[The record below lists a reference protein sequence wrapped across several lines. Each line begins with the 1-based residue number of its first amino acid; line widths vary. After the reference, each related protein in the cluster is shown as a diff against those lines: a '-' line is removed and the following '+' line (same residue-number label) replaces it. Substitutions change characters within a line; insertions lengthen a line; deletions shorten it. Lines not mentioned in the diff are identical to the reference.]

1 MNKFKE
7 KVKNIV
13 KNNFKI
19 SVKKYFDFENK
30 YNFFKKLTV
39 ALAEFIN
46 IEKNYTI
53 LDIGCGYGVSTKIL
67 KDIFNTKVVG
77 IDISEDMINF
87 GRKIF
92 PDIDLQVLDGE
103 NFSSVFNESSFDIA
117 IYNAAVFIF
126 PDPLSSFINSYKVL
140 KESGKIGFSHYPE
153 ITDSTGN
160 DIFTEAFVN
169 SNFAPPKK
177 RTVSDLDKCVSDLE
191 KAKFKNITVSEY
203 SIPLDINFLTDFFLI
218 PAQSASLF
226 PKLTYNERLKNIK
239 QLFSS
244 IKEYENS
251 AKISWKLVKA
261 EK

>member
-7 KVKNIV
+7 KVKSIV

-19 SVKKYFDFENK
+19 SVDKYFDFEEK
-30 YNFFKKLTV
+30 YNFFEKLTV
-39 ALAEFIN
+39 KLAEFIN
-46 IEKNYTI
+46 IKKNSTV
-53 LDIGCGYGVSTKIL
+53 LDIGCGYGISTKIIREL
-67 KDIFNTKVVG
+67 FSAKVVG

-92 PDIDLQVLDGE
+92 PDTALQVLDGE
-103 NFSSVFNESSFDIA
+103 NFSSVFNENNFDVA
-117 IYNAAVFIF
+117 IYNAAIFIF
-126 PDPLSSFINSYKVL
+126 PDPLSSFKASYKVL
-140 KESGKIGFSHYPE
+140 KEYGKIGFSHYPE
-153 ITDSTGN
+153 ITDTTGN
-160 DIFTEAFVN
+160 DIFTKAFVI
-169 SNFAPPKK
+169 SNFETPKK
-177 RTVSDLDKCVSDLE
+177 RTVSDLNKCISDLE
-191 KAKFKNITVSEY
+191 KAKFKNIAVSEY

-226 PKLTYNERLKNIK
+226 PKLAYNERSEKIK
-239 QLFSS
+239 QLFLS

>member
-1 MNKFKE
+1 MDKFKE

-19 SVKKYFDFENK
+19 SVDKYFDFEEK
-30 YNFFKKLTV
+30 YNFFEKLTV

-46 IEKNYTI
+46 IGKNSTV

-87 GRKIF
+87 GKKIF
-92 PDIDLQVLDGE
+92 PDTDLKVLDGE
-103 NFSSVFNESSFDIA
+103 NFSSVFDKNSFDIA
-117 IYNAAVFIF
+117 IYNAAIFIF
-126 PDPLSSFINSYKVL
+126 PDPLSSFKDSYNVL

-160 DIFTEAFVN
+160 DIFTEAFVK
-169 SNFAPPKK
+169 SNFEPPKK
-177 RTVSDLDKCVSDLE
+177 RTVSDLDKCISDLE
-191 KAKFKNITVSEY
+191 KAKFKNIKIFEY
-203 SIPLDINFLTDFFLI
+203 SIPFDTNFLTDFFLI

-226 PKLTYNERLKNIK
+226 PKLTYNERLKKIK
-239 QLFSS
+239 QLFLS

-251 AKISWKLVKA
+251 AKILWKLVKA